1 MAENWSTTA
10 ELFSKLFDKP
20 KMTEK
25 LLKKPPPKYVYDII
39 MNTMKVTGFPK
50 GLFTAEEMDPK
61 FFEKDPNN
69 KKDILQKAIDIT
81 KVVVNENFE
90 IKCTNILRGSEPDK
104 TNYFLQKFYAAATN
118 GKDNSKIISKYLEQ
132 KKRRDENEKKKK
144 DEPPQQQQREPV
156 QQPSKK
162 MPPKGIIGENDGDGM
177 DRQSNQDD
185 RDFGNKESKL
195 QKGTGMKIDTK
206 IFMHNDILNE
216 GKREP
221 KATGAKID
229 LEAIKAHVEEISKH
243 CNPIGKLIEFIGD
256 DIELMNKELQNWIKE
271 SKSYKER
278 FDEEIKKSDETLL
291 PLQNELLELEDAI
304 RDEQMQ
310 IKSIKS
316 RLIKNEKIINNLI
329 TNVISF
335 KNDGPN

>member
-195 QKGTGMKIDTK
+195 QKGTGMKIDT
-206 IFMHNDILNE
+206 E
-216 GKREP
+216 
-221 KATGAKID
+221 ID
-229 LEAIKAHVEEISKH
+229 LSKVVESVSGGIMEKYFDKEADKKPQIKEVSIYNNDYRNSPLYKSVENSMKFAESMCNEIQNSNIKA
-243 CNPIGKLIEFIGD
+243 N
-256 DIELMNKELQNWIKE
+256 
-271 SKSYKER
+271 
-278 FDEEIKKSDETLL
+278 
-291 PLQNELLELEDAI
+291 LE
-304 RDEQMQ
+304 
-310 IKSIKS
+310 
-316 RLIKNEKIINNLI
+316 
-329 TNVISF
+329 
-335 KNDGPN
+335 